1 MVDFGDLGQQRVK
14 ETDLDRQI
22 LGYARYLQAGG
33 HHVLFFPPEFDEDD
47 LRTSVKFSLV
57 ADEKLVPLT
66 SIGGVSSIMIN
77 NYLSLLWFTCA
88 FIARTRNEMRQTL
101 WDDRTSLAALR
112 SWTVDKY
119 NPDWHFIVRF
129 GQPRVDIL
137 CAREVIL
144 YFTLS
149 EVSFFAQDDQ
159 TREKEYVR
167 STHGYIEDL
176 ANQCH
181 LPGLLITLDGSSP
194 F

>member
-14 ETDLDRQI
+14 KTELDRQI
-22 LGYARYLQAGG
+22 LGYVKYLQTGG
-33 HHVLFFPPEFDEDD
+33 HHVLFFPPEFDEDV

-77 NYLSLLWFTCA
+77 NYLSLLWFTSA
-88 FIARTRNEMRQTL
+88 FIARTQNGTEKTM
-101 WDDRTSLAALR
+101 WDDRTSLAVLR

-119 NPDWHFIVRF
+119 NPEWHFFVRF

-149 EVSFFAQDDQ
+149 EVSFSARNDQ
-159 TREKEYVR
+159 SREKGYVW
-167 STHGYIEDL
+167 STYGYSGSLADQCCLLDL
-176 ANQCH
+176 
-181 LPGLLITLDGSSP
+181 LTTLDGSSP
-194 F
+194 S